1 MAVIRFLIDE
11 NVPLTIGEFLRSR
24 GHDVSIVG
32 ETLAKSSPDELL
44 RTIAETHG
52 YVVVTFDRDF
62 KRLIRRFPEGTRSRF
77 ERHAGRIS
85 FTCNERDAEVR
96 IEELLEVIEFHYA
109 IANRQGKRF
118 VMQISRTSIMFA
130 E

>member
-1 MAVIRFLIDE
+1 M
-11 NVPLTIGEFLRSR
+11 
-24 GHDVSIVG
+24 
-32 ETLAKSSPDELL
+32 
-44 RTIAETHG
+44 
-52 YVVVTFDRDF
+52 VTFDRDF

-85 FTCNERDAEVR
+85 FTCNERDAEIR

-118 VMQISRTSIMFA
+118 VMQISKSSVTVVD
-130 E
+130 